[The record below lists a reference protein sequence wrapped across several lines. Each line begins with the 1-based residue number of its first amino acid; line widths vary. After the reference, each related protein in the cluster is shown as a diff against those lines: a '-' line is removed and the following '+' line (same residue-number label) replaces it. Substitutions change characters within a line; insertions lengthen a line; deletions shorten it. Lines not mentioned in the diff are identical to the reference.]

1 MTPLSEGSRLA
12 TVKIHFLPSPCNFT
26 TGFLLPPPPP
36 PPPRPRFPD
45 DFLNLVQPHGMTV
58 FSKFIFPPARRRVS
72 VPAILPAR
80 VFNQEFSFQR
90 SARFLS

>member
-36 PPPRPRFPD
+36 PPRPRLREHESD
-45 DFLNLVQPHGMTV
+45 Q
-58 FSKFIFPPARRRVS
+58 ARPLRPILILISSIRH
-72 VPAILPAR
+72 VPLCRA
-80 VFNQEFSFQR
+80 
-90 SARFLS
+90 